1 MLASRHIKREKGSLP
16 VDVRPS
22 KTSLLK
28 LPVIAP
34 NAGCCGGFVL
44 LSTKGILVRYFQ
56 DGKNKV
62 NWKFENVIYDLTFA
76 PFSVL

>member
-1 MLASRHIKREKGSLP
+1 MFVSCFSR
-16 VDVRPS
+16 D
-22 KTSLLK
+22 
-28 LPVIAP
+28 VIAP
-34 NAGCCGGFVL
+34 NAGCYGGGFVL

-56 DGKNKV
+56 YGKNKV